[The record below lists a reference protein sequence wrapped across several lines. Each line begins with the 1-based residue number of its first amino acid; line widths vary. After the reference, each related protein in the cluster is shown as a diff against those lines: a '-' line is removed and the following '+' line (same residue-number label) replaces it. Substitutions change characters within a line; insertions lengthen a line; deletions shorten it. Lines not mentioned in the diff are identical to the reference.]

1 MIESAAPGGYPRGV
15 KLGVDVGTVR
25 VGVAVCDPDAIL
37 ATPLRTLS
45 RNVKKNTDV
54 RILAELAYELG
65 AVEIFVGLPRTMKG
79 EEHASA
85 RMATEYAKL
94 LVSTLLAAGSG
105 VPVRLVD
112 ERLSTVSAHRDL
124 HQAGMSSRD
133 HRKVVDQVAAAGILQ
148 HAIDMQK
155 ARGTEVGRRVSADL
169 QPGPP
174 GGGAQAAPE
183 VDTHSAQRILPKM
196 EGYSEPGQ

>member
-1 MIESAAPGGYPRGV
+1 
-15 KLGVDVGTVR
+15 
-25 VGVAVCDPDAIL
+25 
-37 ATPLRTLS
+37 
-45 RNVKKNTDV
+45 
-54 RILAELAYELG
+54 
-65 AVEIFVGLPRTMKG
+65 MKG

-85 RMATEYAKL
+85 RMATEYA
-94 LVSTLLAAGSG
+94 TLLADALRDRGAD

-112 ERLSTVSAHRDL
+112 ERLSTVTAHRNL

-155 ARGTEVGRRVSADL
+155 ARGTDIGSRVRADVP
-169 QPGPP
+169 PGPP
-174 GGGAQAAPE
+174 GDGAQAAPE
-183 VDTHSAQRILPKM
+183 VHTHSAQRILPKM